1 MFPVLNKILYR
12 HLLLLDQQN
21 TEKPAKSQYFVIA
34 EFKNCFIT
42 YLKTVTEF
50 SNVIAIKI
58 R

>member
-1 MFPVLNKILYR
+1 M
-12 HLLLLDQQN
+12 LLLDQQN